1 MTSSVTQL
9 LCSCQFLLGARE
21 VIPEFVSVFRTCA
34 DKHCLASYPIF
45 FLEGMKLCSW
55 TTVCISAGGKCRI
68 CLRQFGFC
76 MALLVSCGTSS
87 LATLTSRIPGLT
99 SGRYRPSIYVAWK
112 IWKKKSPSPP
122 ESENVFAAIC
132 GDQLFP
138 WLAIVMIYLKDHTQ
152 KPVPQ
157 LNCGSILRT

>member
-112 IWKKKSPSPP
+112 IWKKKLLRQNPKMFSQRYVVISCSHGHDLSERPYP
-122 ESENVFAAIC
+122 ENRFHSSTVARF
-132 GDQLFP
+132 
-138 WLAIVMIYLKDHTQ
+138 
-152 KPVPQ
+152 
-157 LNCGSILRT
+157 